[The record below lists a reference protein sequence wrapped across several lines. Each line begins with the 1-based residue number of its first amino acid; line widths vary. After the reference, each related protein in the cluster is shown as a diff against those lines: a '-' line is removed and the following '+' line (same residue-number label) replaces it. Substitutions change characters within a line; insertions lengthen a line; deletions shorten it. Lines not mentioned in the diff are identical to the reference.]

1 MGNRPY
7 VWVGHEETHAYDDI
21 IELPHPVSETH
32 PHMSMLDR
40 AAQFSPFDAL
50 TGYSDAIDETARP
63 TDAREEL
70 SEQQLQ
76 ELDERLTILE
86 EDCRAAARRRF
97 DGADENWPLVTV
109 TWFVPD
115 AQLHRQSQKSGG
127 AYLTRSGRVR
137 RVDRAQ
143 GTLSFLDGARSG
155 QTIPLADVVALSG
168 ERFSAGE
175 KTKDMAAD
183 EQGEML

>member
-63 TDAREEL
+63 TDARREL
-70 SEQQLQ
+70 SEQELQ
-76 ELDERLTILE
+76 ELDERITLLE
-86 EDCRAAARRRF
+86 EDCRAAARGRFAGDEARR
-97 DGADENWPLVTV
+97 PL
-109 TWFVPD
+109 
-115 AQLHRQSQKSGG
+115 R
-127 AYLTRSGRVR
+127 TRSCTGRVERAAARISHAAAASSASTAR
-137 RVDRAQ
+137 RVR
-143 GTLSFLDGARSG
+143 
-155 QTIPLADVVALSG
+155 
-168 ERFSAGE
+168 
-175 KTKDMAAD
+175 
-183 EQGEML
+183 

>member
-63 TDAREEL
+63 TDARREL
-70 SEQQLQ
+70 SEQELQ
-76 ELDERLTILE
+76 ELDERITLLE
-86 EDCRAAARRRF
+86 EDCRAAARGRFAGDDARR
-97 DGADENWPLVTV
+97 PLVTV

-115 AQLHRQSQKSGG
+115 AQLHRQSRKGGG
-127 AYLTRSGRVR
+127 AYLTRSGRVKR
-137 RVDRAQ
+137 IDRAE
-143 GTLSFLDGARSG
+143 GTLTFLDGARSG
-155 QTIPLADVVALSG
+155 QTIPLADIVELSG
-168 ERFSAGE
+168 ERFSAGQE
-175 KTKDMAAD
+175 
-183 EQGEML
+183 EMKKEETV